1 MGDSGE
7 AFDASVGL
15 AFSLKVFETYRK
27 SGVFSAEIRALPGFR
42 GKSTAYVELTL
53 GKVVACSIVDR
64 SGERKP
70 LKLQAL
76 LQWDEERGPFGWV
89 FHPASQ
95 QAPAPTM
102 AEPPSRA
109 SGPSKTIPLSPI
121 PQLLV
126 RSLDPAQLQPWTI
139 QQQQCIYTVFIHIDG
154 KHSVDEIKQQIPLP
168 PAVID
173 EVIRILLLLR
183 IIALQ

>member
-42 GKSTAYVELTL
+42 GKSTAHVELTQ
-53 GKVVACSIVDR
+53 GKVVACYVVDR
-64 SGERKP
+64 AGERSP
-70 LKLQAL
+70 IRLHIL
-76 LQWDEERGPFGWV
+76 LQLDEEKGPFGWV
-89 FHPASQ
+89 FHPTSR
-95 QAPAPTM
+95 PAPVASP
-102 AEPPSRA
+102 AEPPRRA
-109 SGPSKTIPLSPI
+109 TGSPPTAPLSPI

-126 RSLDPAQLQPWTI
+126 RTLDPGQLQAWTV

-154 KHSVDEIKQQIPLP
+154 KHSINEIKQQVPLP